1 VNDADLLTE
10 IEDVLQQIDGLLPT
24 EQQAWQQDA
33 VRQLSIERLWILA
46 GNAAERYRRSA
57 DLSGGVDPWSALY
70 EFRNVLAHQTPSERR
85 PLRVWEEGLSDLPA
99 LLGDVRAA
107 RNQR

>member
-1 VNDADLLTE
+1 VSEGDLLAE
-10 IEDVLQQIDGLLPT
+10 VEDALAQIGGLLPT
-24 EQQAWQQDA
+24 EQHAWQQDT

-46 GNAAERYRRSA
+46 GNTAERYRRRA
-57 DLSGGVDPWSALY
+57 DISGGVDPWSALY

>member
-1 VNDADLLTE
+1 MSDGALLTE

-24 EQQAWQQDA
+24 ELQAWQQNT
-33 VRQLSIERLWILA
+33 VRQLSIDRLWILA

-57 DLSGGVDPWSALY
+57 DISGGVDPWSALY

-85 PLRVWEEGLSDLPA
+85 PLRVWEESRSDLPS
-99 LLGDVRAA
+99 LLDGVRAA